1 MSFDS
6 MVVDLPIF
14 KSAVVSLDV
23 AFSGVIWGWFVT
35 MNMWAKSVGTG
46 VFFTGLYMMRKYP
59 KSSSFFK
66 ASIPLIGLVFIGI
79 TLLFTWLDLHQMLR
93 VWHMFVFPHLTSMV
107 NVGMWFLNLY
117 VLVLVLLF
125 WALIKQNDELYE
137 KMMKPGFIAAFLA
150 TLYTAGLMAQANARE
165 IWQGPTELVQMLLA
179 AGIGGSAILLIIG
192 HFSLNK
198 DEKKT
203 LAQIL
208 AFSAFIS
215 LSIYVF
221 EIIFAPQK
229 TEEAAWVIHYLT
241 SGDLASFFYTALA
254 LGYVIPV
261 ILVLI
266 CQKTEKQSGLLLAA
280 VISLIGLWMAKH
292 AWLIAPQMI
301 PLS

>member
-35 MNMWAKSVGTG
+35 MNMWAKSVATG
-46 VFFTGLYMMRKYP
+46 VFFIGVYMMRKYP
-59 KSSSFFK
+59 KSGSFFK
-66 ASIPLIGLVFIGI
+66 ASIPLIGIVFLVI
-79 TLLFTWLDLHQMLR
+79 TLLFTALDLHQMFR
-93 VWHMFVFPHLTSMV
+93 AWHMFVYPHMTSV
-107 NVGMWFLNLY
+107 INIGSWFLNLY
-117 VLVLVLLF
+117 GALL
-125 WALIKQNDELYE
+125 ALMFFALWKQNDDLYE
-137 KMMKPGFIAAFLA
+137 KMIKPGLVLAFF
-150 TLYTAGLMAQANARE
+150 TTIYTAGLMAQATARE

-179 AGIGGSAILLIIG
+179 AGMGGSAILLIIG

-198 DEKKT
+198 EEKKS

-215 LSIYVF
+215 LSIYLF
-221 EIIFAPQK
+221 EIFFAPQK
-229 TEEAAWVIHYLT
+229 SEEAAWVIHYLT
-241 SGDLASFFYTALA
+241 GGELASFFYTALA
-254 LGYVIPV
+254 LGFVIPIV
-261 ILVLI
+261 LVMI

-292 AWLIAPQMI
+292 SWLIAPQMI